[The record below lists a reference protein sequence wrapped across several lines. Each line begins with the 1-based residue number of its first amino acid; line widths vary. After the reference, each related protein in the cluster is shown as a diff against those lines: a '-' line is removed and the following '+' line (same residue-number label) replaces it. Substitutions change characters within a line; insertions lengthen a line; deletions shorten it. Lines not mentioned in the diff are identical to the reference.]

1 MPSILDTKYQTQLQ
15 RLWITLETVSYV
27 GKFIGDWMYWLLN
40 SDRGPDLGP
49 GVGVG
54 GKELEMREFF
64 NLQLISAPE
73 SQNPDRQTDVKG

>member
-1 MPSILDTKYQTQLQ
+1 
-15 RLWITLETVSYV
+15 
-27 GKFIGDWMYWLLN
+27 MYWLLN